1 MCICALRDSG
11 ARQPRCY
18 SARALRAP
26 VVGLAPAF
34 MIYLVEDN
42 DALRSSLIAMLK
54 EFVRMELGGSSGT
67 EQEATDWLQGHRE
80 QWRLAVVDLFL
91 LQGSGLGVVSSL
103 RERQPWQKIVVL
115 TNYATPDIRR
125 RSLALGADAV
135 FDKGKELD
143 EFFAYCSELAPRP
156 SSSQPHPTHPG

>member
-1 MCICALRDSG
+1 MLKCF
-11 ARQPRCY
+11 Q
-18 SARALRAP
+18 
-26 VVGLAPAF
+26 GLKCLVCCGRTSLTVF

-42 DALRSSLIAMLK
+42 DAMRHSLIAMLR
-54 EFVRMELGGSSGT
+54 EFAQLEVAGSSGT
-67 EQEATDWLQGHRE
+67 EQEATDWLKAHGD

-91 LQGSGLGVVSSL
+91 LQGSGLGVVTSL
-103 RERQPWQKIVVL
+103 RQRKPWQKIVVL

-143 EFFAYCSELAPRP
+143 AFFAYCTDNAHAGPARQA
-156 SSSQPHPTHPG
+156 SSPQPT

>member
-1 MCICALRDSG
+1 
-11 ARQPRCY
+11 
-18 SARALRAP
+18 
-26 VVGLAPAF
+26 

-42 DALRSSLIAMLK
+42 EALRNSLIEMLR
-54 EFVRMELGGSSGT
+54 EFSQLDVSGSCGT
-67 EQEATDWLQGHRE
+67 EQEATDWLRQHGQ

-135 FDKGKELD
+135 FDKSRELNAFLD
-143 EFFAYCSELAPRP
+143 YCGQIGPRP
-156 SSSQPHPTHPG
+156 TSAVQPKSVQP